1 MNILFTH
8 PDTFNPK
15 TGGIGRVTDTLSKEF
30 ISTGH
35 KIYYLNLRPD
45 KYGDNYKYPAY
56 VSILP
61 TSQITDIKNVK
72 FYHQFLHDNTIE
84 IIINQ
89 DGLYEGAH
97 LFLNTGNNPVAKI
110 SVLHSNPLLEYEYL
124 WQSISSLRD
133 DTIKEKFKR
142 IARCILYKKIKKRL
156 WNSLI
161 SHYTYIRD
169 NSDAVVILSEH
180 YKTALK
186 KLNIQI
192 EKKCHVIP
200 NPNTYN
206 NVDNL
211 PDKQNEILYVGRLD
225 KNKNIFRLLKIWEKL
240 CNQYNNWHLS
250 IVGDGPEK
258 HNLIKYTTSKD
269 IKNVTFYG
277 FQDPQKYYIRASI
290 ICLTSTF
297 EGFPMML
304 SEGMQFGCVPISFR
318 SFDAITD
325 IIIPTKTGELVT
337 PFKIKEYRDKLDNL
351 IKNETYRKQLSAN
364 AFNYIKKFNLET
376 TIKLWNST
384 FSQIKA
390 TK

>member
-8 PDTFNPK
+8 PDAFNPT
-15 TGGIGRVTDTLSKEF
+15 TGGIGRVTDTLCREF
-30 ISTGH
+30 ISNGH

-45 KYGDNYKYPAY
+45 KCGDDYKYPAH
-56 VSILP
+56 VTILP
-61 TSQITDIKNVK
+61 TSPITDIKNIT
-72 FYHQFLHDNTIE
+72 FYHQFLHQKTIE

-89 DGLYEGAH
+89 DGLYEGAF
-97 LFLNTGNNPVAKI
+97 LFLNTGNNPVVKI

-124 WQSISSLRD
+124 WQSISSLRN

-142 IARCILYKKIKKRL
+142 IARCILYNKIKKRL

-169 NSDAVVILSEH
+169 NSDVVVVLSEH

-186 KLNIQI
+186 RLNIRI

-200 NPNTYN
+200 NPNTYS

-225 KNKNIFRLLKIWEKL
+225 KNKNIFRLLKIWRIL
-240 CNQYNNWHLS
+240 CNQYNDWHLS

-258 HNLIKYTTSKD
+258 NTLIKYTTSKN

-277 FQDPQKYYIRASI
+277 FQDPKTYYMRASI

-297 EGFPMML
+297 EGFPMAL

-325 IIIPTKTGELVT
+325 IIKPTQTGELVT
-337 PFKIKEYRDKLDNL
+337 PFKLKEYRHKLENL
-351 IKNETYRKQLSAN
+351 INNETYRRRLSIN
-364 AFNYIKKFNLET
+364 AFQYIKKFNIET
-376 TIKLWNST
+376 TVEMWNNI
-384 FSQIKA
+384 FSQIKVS
-390 TK
+390 K